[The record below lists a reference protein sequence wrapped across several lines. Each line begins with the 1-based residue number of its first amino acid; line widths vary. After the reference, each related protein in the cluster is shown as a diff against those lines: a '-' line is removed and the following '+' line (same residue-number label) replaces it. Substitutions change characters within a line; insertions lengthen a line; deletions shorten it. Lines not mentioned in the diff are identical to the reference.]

1 MKKIIQLEGL
11 NCGHCVAKATKAL
24 NAIDGVAA
32 DVNLKTQQAI
42 VKLSKDVVD
51 QVLIDAIE
59 QAGYKVI
66 SVAEKKGLF
75 R

>member
-1 MKKIIQLEGL
+1 MKKVIQLEGL

-24 NAIDGVAA
+24 NAIEGVTA
-32 DVNLKTQQAI
+32 DVNLKTQQAT
-42 VKLSKDVVD
+42 VKLSKDIVD

-66 SVAEKKGLF
+66 SIAEKKGLF

>member
-11 NCGHCVAKATKAL
+11 NCGHCVAKATKVL

-32 DVNLKTQQAI
+32 DVNLKTQQAT